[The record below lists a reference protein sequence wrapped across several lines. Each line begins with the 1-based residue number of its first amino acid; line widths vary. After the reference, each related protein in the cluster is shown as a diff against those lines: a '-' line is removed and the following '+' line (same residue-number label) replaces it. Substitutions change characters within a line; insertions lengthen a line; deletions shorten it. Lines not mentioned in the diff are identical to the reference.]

1 MSRCSNS
8 NYLSEIAEPTA
19 RAAPPSAA
27 AAAGA
32 PSHGCRAPPPS
43 QVDSRSLLG
52 AYVCGRAAG
61 EFVWQPGVVTQA
73 VVQGRWLL
81 LEDVD
86 RAPLEVMSA
95 LAPLLERNVLYVP
108 GRATT
113 LRAHAAFRLWGT
125 VTLHGRATPAV
136 SAAADA
142 AVYRSSLW
150 QHVVVPALPRGDLA
164 KIVSARYPRVAPAAP
179 ALVKAFELIV
189 AASGGRA
196 AEGAEGTAQ
205 GADRGV
211 RTAYGVGA
219 GGAIASDAS
228 GGDLGGDLGDGLA
241 EIAERELSSLRF
253 ALGAGRAFSPR
264 ELLKWSCRISANI
277 GPSGAILPEA
287 GTPSAFLARRDHHF
301 LTWQPPSS

>member
-1 MSRCSNS
+1 M
-8 NYLSEIAEPTA
+8 
-19 RAAPPSAA
+19 
-27 AAAGA
+27 
-32 PSHGCRAPPPS
+32 
-43 QVDSRSLLG
+43 DSRSLLG

-179 ALVKAFELIV
+179 ALVKAFERIV

-196 AEGAEGTAQ
+196 AEGAEGAAAGAAAQ
-205 GADRGV
+205 GADRGE
-211 RTAYGVGA
+211 RPADGVGA
-219 GGAIASDAS
+219 SGAIASDAS

-287 GTPSAFLARRDHHF
+287 GTQSALLARRDHLPHMATAF
-301 LTWQPPSS
+301 QNDAAALPIWQARRR